1 MLPPD
6 RSHPQEA
13 SAQSERCPW
22 ARRLA
27 LAHGV
32 FYAASGIWPILS
44 IRSFEKVTGPKTD
57 RWLVKTVGALI
68 SVLGGTLTASAVRGC
83 PSKDLVTAAAGSAAV
98 LAVIDVLYVARDR
111 ISRVYL
117 LDAVVELALVVAW
130 GLADRANCS

>member
-1 MLPPD
+1 M
-6 RSHPQEA
+6 
-13 SAQSERCPW
+13 
-22 ARRLA
+22 
-27 LAHGV
+27 
-32 FYAASGIWPILS
+32 
-44 IRSFEKVTGPKTD
+44 TGPKTD